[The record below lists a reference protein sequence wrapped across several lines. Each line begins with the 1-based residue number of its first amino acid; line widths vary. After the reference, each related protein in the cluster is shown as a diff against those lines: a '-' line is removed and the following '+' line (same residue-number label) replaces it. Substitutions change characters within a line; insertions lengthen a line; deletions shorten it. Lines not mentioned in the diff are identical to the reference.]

1 MSNNS
6 KQTSVNREYKQSL
19 YTKTKQYM
27 NSTAYLPST
36 YWQINKY
43 KRQKKKK
50 NFLGIYPLF
59 SSDCWQGPSK
69 FP

>member
-6 KQTSVNREYKQSL
+6 KQTSVNREYKQSS

-50 NFLGIYPLF
+50 KF
-59 SSDCWQGPSK
+59 S
-69 FP
+69 

>member
-50 NFLGIYPLF
+50 KI
-59 SSDCWQGPSK
+59 S
-69 FP
+69 